1 MRAFSPRAAAYLLL
15 VCVALVYATLQ
26 WRLPH
31 HAFWSNDGG
40 EKLVQVKALLASGFS
55 SSTLPYDPLGLEPA
69 GSFEFAPFY
78 PAHAREAGGR
88 LQFVVPVYF
97 PLLSALPYGRWG
109 HGGLYLLP
117 MLSTILTLFCLLLLA
132 RDFASDANTSLTVAA
147 AGLASPLFFYSL
159 TFWEH
164 TMAASLCTGGLL
176 LLHRSRDARTR
187 GIRFLPL
194 AAAFLMSLAA
204 WMRGEVFFLLFAC
217 GLAMLTLRSHRRL
230 LPSFILGFVI
240 AMLPYAVINHHF
252 YATAASPQFPGAD
265 SAHWNL
271 SLSTVLHRWLDVNTY
286 LLTGYLDQPLLNL
299 LFFLIGVGPALFF
312 SLYRQPSARRD
323 ALILIWCVLLCL
335 SALITFGRLFFLD
348 NPIGSSLTILGLFGS
363 LPFLPLALV
372 RTDPTGREQDES
384 LRFLTAVALLAL
396 AGFCLGL
403 PSRGGLQWGP
413 RYALVLFPL
422 LIFLAVTGFAGL
434 RQTLATP
441 AARRSFSALF
451 LLLVLSGAA
460 IQGFGVNLLFAKK
473 QASSI
478 NMEQIRAMAPRVV
491 ITDTWW
497 VPEDNAE
504 LYDQYPF
511 YTFYTYEKMGRLL
524 TLLAGKGEREVLLV
538 SPNDYREFIARQPG
552 LAVTSFTQTKHP
564 GMSMFNLSLHT
575 IRLGRP

>member
-1 MRAFSPRAAAYLLL
+1 MRAFSGRSAGYLLL
-15 VCVALVYATLQ
+15 AWVALAYTTLQ
-26 WRLPH
+26 WQLPH
-31 HAFWSNDGG
+31 QAFWSNDGG

-55 SSTLPYDPLGLEPA
+55 SSTLSYDPLGLEPA

-78 PAHAREAGGR
+78 PAHAREVSGR

-97 PLLSALPYGRWG
+97 PLLSALPYSLWG

-117 MLSTILTLFCLLLLA
+117 MLSTLLALFCLLLLA
-132 RDFASDANTSLTVAA
+132 RDFGDDLTASLTVAA

-164 TMAASLCTGGLL
+164 TLAASLCSWGLL
-176 LLHRSRDARTR
+176 LLHRSRVTRTMA
-187 GIRFLPL
+187 ICFPTLT
-194 AAAFLMSLAA
+194 AAFLMSLAA
-204 WMRGEVFFLLFAC
+204 WMRGEVFFLLIAC
-217 GLAMLTLRSHRRL
+217 GLAMLTLRSQRRL

-240 AMLPYAVINHHF
+240 AMLPYALINHHF

-271 SLSTVLHRWLDVNTY
+271 SLSTVLNRWLDVNTY
-286 LLTGYLDQPLLNL
+286 LLTGFLDQPLPNL
-299 LFFLIGVGPALFF
+299 LFFLINVGPALFF
-312 SLYRQPSARRD
+312 SLYRQQSARRD

-348 NPIGSSLTILGLFGS
+348 NPMGSSLTILGLFGS

-372 RTDPTGREQDES
+372 RTDTSSPEQTES
-384 LRFLTAVALLAL
+384 LRFLTLIALLTL

-422 LIFLAVTGFAGL
+422 LIFLAVTRFAWL
-434 RQTLATP
+434 RQTLGTP
-441 AARRSFSALF
+441 AARRAFSALF
-451 LLLVLSGAA
+451 LLLVLTGAA
-460 IQGFGVNLLFAKK
+460 IQGFGVSLLFAKK
-473 QASSI
+473 QATSI
-478 NMEQIRAMAPRVV
+478 NMEQIRAMAPRVI

-504 LYDQYPF
+504 LYDKYPF
-511 YTFYTYEKMGRLL
+511 YTFYSYEKMGRLM
-524 TLLAGKGEREVLLV
+524 TLLARKGEREILLV

>member
-1 MRAFSPRAAAYLLL
+1 MRAFSGRSAAYLLL
-15 VCVALVYATLQ
+15 ALVALAYTTLQ
-26 WRLPH
+26 WQLPH
-31 HAFWSNDGG
+31 QSFWSNDGG

-55 SSTLPYDPLGLEPA
+55 SSTLSYDPLGLEPA

-78 PAHAREAGGR
+78 PAHARETSGR

-97 PLLSALPYGRWG
+97 PLLSALPYGLWG
-109 HGGLYLLP
+109 HGGLYMLP
-117 MLSTILTLFCLLLLA
+117 MLSTLLALFCLLLLA
-132 RDFASDANTSLTVAA
+132 RDFGDDLTASLTVAA

-164 TMAASLCTGGLL
+164 TLAASLCTWGIL
-176 LLHRSRDARTR
+176 LLHRSRVARTMA
-187 GIRFLPL
+187 IRFPTL
-194 AAAFLMSLAA
+194 AAAFLMGLAA
-204 WMRGEVFFLLFAC
+204 WMRGEVFFLLIAC
-217 GLAMLTLRSHRRL
+217 GLAMLVLRSHRPL
-230 LPSFILGFVI
+230 LPSFVLGFVI

-271 SLSTVLHRWLDVNTY
+271 SLSTVLNRWLEVNTY
-286 LLTGYLDQPLLNL
+286 LLTGFLDQPLLNL
-299 LFFLIGVGPALFF
+299 LFFLINVVPALFF
-312 SLYRQPSARRD
+312 SLYRQQSARRD
-323 ALILIWCVLLCL
+323 ALMLIWCVLLCL

-348 NPIGSSLTILGLFGS
+348 NPMGSSLTILGLFGS

-372 RTDPTGREQDES
+372 RTDTPDREQDES
-384 LRFLTAVALLAL
+384 LRFLTGVALLTL

-422 LIFLAVTGFAGL
+422 LIFLAVTRFAGL
-434 RQTLATP
+434 RQTLGTP
-441 AARRSFSALF
+441 AARRAFSALF
-451 LLLVLSGAA
+451 LLLVLTGAA
-460 IQGFGVNLLFAKK
+460 IQGFGVSLLFAKK
-473 QASSI
+473 QATSI
-478 NMEQIRAMAPRVV
+478 NMEQIRAMAPRVI

-504 LYDQYPF
+504 LYDKYPF
-511 YTFYTYEKMGRLL
+511 YTFYSYEKMGRLM
-524 TLLAGKGEREVLLV
+524 TLLARKGEREILLV